1 MVSELLVSQGNL
13 YYEPTANFYFVSRKL
28 DPGDVA
34 THVSQAFLGVR
45 VECARCHNHPWEK
58 WTQDDFYG
66 FAGFFAR
73 LDTKFVHA
81 GSESNVYLKD
91 SGAVTHPKTKQVVVP
106 KYLDGP
112 AEAEQ
117 PGQDIRQ
124 ALAKWVTSPK
134 NPFFART
141 ISNRIWRRYFG
152 RGIVE
157 PVDDFR
163 VTNPPSHVELLD
175 ELAADFVSNGFSI
188 KHLERAILNTRAY
201 QLSSRPNESNRHD
214 TVNYSRYYLKRV
226 SAEELM
232 DAIVQVTGVEEKFTG
247 WAPGTRAM
255 QIPHGS
261 PSYLLTAFGRVAD
274 REFAQDRK
282 EEPSITQVLLLMN
295 GSSLNEKIASPK
307 GRIAKWLAA
316 GMDDPAI
323 IDQLFLT
330 TVSRH
335 ATPKEKAAV
344 LDRMGPDA
352 QSTRAQVFQDTL
364 WALVN
369 SKEFIYNH

>member
-1 MVSELLVSQGNL
+1 MLDDKPYDKMVAELLVSQGNL
-13 YYEPTANFYFVSRKL
+13 FYEPKANFYFVSRKL

-34 THVSQAFLGVR
+34 THVSQAFLGIR

-66 FAGFFAR
+66 FAAFFAR

-91 SGAVTHPKTKQVVVP
+91 AGEVIHPKTKHRVLP
-106 KYLDGP
+106 KYMDGP
-112 AEAEQ
+112 TQAE
-117 PGQDIRQ
+117 GQGEDIRQ
-124 ALAKWVTSPK
+124 SLARWVTSPK

-141 ISNRIWRRYFG
+141 IANRIWRRYMG
-152 RGIVE
+152 RGIVD

-163 VTNPPSHVELLD
+163 VTNPPSHPELLD
-175 ELAADFVSNGFSI
+175 ALAANFVAHGFSI
-188 KHLERAILNTRAY
+188 KQLERTILNSRAY
-201 QLSSRPNESNRHD
+201 QLSSLPNDSNRHD
-214 TVNYSRYYLKRV
+214 AINYSRYYLRRM

-232 DAIVQVTGVEEKFTG
+232 DAIVQVTGAEEKFTG

-282 EEPSITQVLLLMN
+282 EDPSITQVLHLMN
-295 GSSLNEKIASPK
+295 SDS
-307 GRIAKWLAA
+307 
-316 GMDDPAI
+316 
-323 IDQLFLT
+323 
-330 TVSRH
+330 
-335 ATPKEKAAV
+335 
-344 LDRMGPDA
+344 
-352 QSTRAQVFQDTL
+352 
-364 WALVN
+364 VN
-369 SKEFIYNH
+369 